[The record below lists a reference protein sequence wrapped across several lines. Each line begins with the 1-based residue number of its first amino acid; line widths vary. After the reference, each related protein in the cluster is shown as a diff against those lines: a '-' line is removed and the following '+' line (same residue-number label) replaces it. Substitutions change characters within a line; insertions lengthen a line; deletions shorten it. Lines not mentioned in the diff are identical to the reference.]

1 MKRSDITAVY
11 DLLEKAYIEMDEP
24 SVTKISKQTKRDPF
38 RVLVSCLIS
47 LRTKDEVTLA
57 SSEKL
62 FAKADNPEDML
73 KLSEEEI
80 AKLIYPAGF
89 YKTKSK
95 TIINICR
102 ILIEEFNSKVP
113 HNIDTLVTLKGV
125 GRKTANLVIV
135 EGYGEPAVCVDTHVH
150 RIFNRLGYVN
160 TKTPEKTEIAL
171 RKYLPKKYWIRI
183 NEILVA
189 YGREICRPV
198 SPRCSACGLDNFC
211 DKNGVTTRR

>member
-1 MKRSDITAVY
+1 MKRSDIKEVY

-57 SSEKL
+57 SSERL
-62 FAKADNPEDML
+62 FAEADNPADML
-73 KLSEEEI
+73 KLTNDEI
-80 AKLIYPAGF
+80 EKLIYPAGF
-89 YKTKSK
+89 YKTKAK
-95 TIINICR
+95 TILNICQ
-102 ILIEEFNSKVP
+102 ILINEYNSKVP
-113 HNIDTLVTLKGV
+113 DDIDTLVTLKGV

-150 RIFNRLGYVN
+150 RIFNRLGYVK
-160 TKTPEKTEIAL
+160 TKTPEKTETEL
-171 RKYLPKKYWIRI
+171 RRYLPKEYWIRI

-198 SPRCSACGLDNFC
+198 SPRCSACGLGSFC
-211 DKNGVTTRR
+211 DKNGVTSRR

>member
-1 MKRSDITAVY
+1 MKRSEIKEVY

-62 FAKADNPEDML
+62 FAKADNPQDML

-89 YKTKSK
+89 YKTKAK
-95 TIINICR
+95 TITNICQ
-102 ILIEEFNSKVP
+102 ILINEFNSKVP
-113 HNIDTLVTLKGV
+113 DNIDTLVTLKGV

-160 TKTPEKTEIAL
+160 TKTPEKTEIEL
-171 RKYLPKKYWIRI
+171 RKYLPKEYWIRI

-198 SPRCSACGLDNFC
+198 SPRCSACGLDSFC